1 MILIISIWAIFLCSI
16 KSIRGMNVFLKLQ
29 KILLA
34 LMFFGIASSFANNCE
49 LVNFHGGEHGLI
61 EFKCDEDTS
70 LKKNK
75 VVFYFTG
82 SNVKIDSI
90 KVDEGRVDYDID
102 NISANLRKVEL
113 NVVTETLLTDLD
125 YKAHEDEIVKLRI
138 KAQRD
143 SNLDYKLLWGGVV
156 KNSYKNRKNKN
167 NNLQFYRDKSGNFFA
182 YEKGLA
188 CAISD
193 DCDDKVKLSK
203 DCDSQKCQKLSQ
215 KMNIYADFGIAH
227 QRLV

>member
-1 MILIISIWAIFLCSI
+1 ML
-16 KSIRGMNVFLKLQ
+16 
-29 KILLA
+29 
-34 LMFFGIASSFANNCE
+34 FGIVSSYASNCE
-49 LVNFHGGEHGLI
+49 VVNFHNGEHGLI

-90 KVDEGRVDYDID
+90 KVDEGKVDYDI
-102 NISANLRKVEL
+102 NKISAKLRKVEL

-125 YKAHEDEIVKLRI
+125 YKAHEGEIVKVRI
-138 KAQRD
+138 KAQRK

-182 YEKGLA
+182 YEKGLN
-188 CAISD
+188 CAISNN
-193 DCDDKVKLSK
+193 CDDKIKLSK
-203 DCDSQKCQKLSQ
+203 NCDSEKCKELSQ
-215 KMNIYADFGIAH
+215 KLGVYADFGIAH